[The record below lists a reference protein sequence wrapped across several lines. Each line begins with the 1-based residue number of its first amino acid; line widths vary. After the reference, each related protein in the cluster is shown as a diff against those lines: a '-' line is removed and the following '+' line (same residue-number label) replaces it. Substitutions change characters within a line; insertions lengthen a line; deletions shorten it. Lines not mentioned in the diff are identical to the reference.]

1 MKTQN
6 DLVVSI
12 ILVSVILIMDGL
24 TEDEMMR
31 NLKLGV
37 ICLDTPDDCDCTAGV
52 DHVYVYL
59 FVCYSRQCSNSI
71 LYYIYRI

>member
-12 ILVSVILIMDGL
+12 ILVTVILIMDGL

-37 ICLDTPDDCDCTAGV
+37 ICLDTPDCDYCTGV

-71 LYYIYRI
+71 LYYI